1 MLADELR
8 LGAGDLYGAIV
19 ERLRVRHQL
28 MLRILPVEVMPDR
41 LRRLHLPARQLQ
53 LSEMLDGAS
62 RTFQAAYQLGMI
74 EAQSEIDA
82 LVAGAGF
89 SDRIAQRLLPRHL
102 TPYFGAGG

>member
-1 MLADELR
+1 MVDQAETLADELR
-8 LGAGDLYGAIV
+8 LGAGDLYGGIV

-41 LRRLHLPARQLQ
+41 LRRLDLHARQLQ

-74 EAQSEIDA
+74 EAQGEIDA
-82 LVAGAGF
+82 L
-89 SDRIAQRLLPRHL
+89 LPRAGSTQP
-102 TPYFGAGG
+102 TPYRLFPP